1 MNKAVFGKVRPI
13 DHDYQPPEVW
23 QPYNAAEAALSL
35 EPSTLEHRELL
46 EHAVEELG
54 PLLKLTEK
62 GAPHR
67 LRCLIRDREVRHE
80 SMREV
85 VDSAKEVADHD
96 KRIERMKRRM
106 FAANTKPR
114 GGATPYVQM
123 VRLLNSENY
132 HVELVKNCN
141 AYGLGNPT
149 WRPRAFVFAY
159 AANPGEDL
167 IVPEGVTILE
177 EESESEEEYE

>member
-1 MNKAVFGKVRPI
+1 MKRVNKAVFGKVRPI

-46 EHAVEELG
+46 EHAVKELG

-67 LRCLIRDREVRHE
+67 LRCLIRDRKVRHE

-85 VDSAKEVADHD
+85 VESAKEVADQ
-96 KRIERMKRRM
+96 
-106 FAANTKPR
+106 P
-114 GGATPYVQM
+114 
-123 VRLLNSENY
+123 
-132 HVELVKNCN
+132 
-141 AYGLGNPT
+141 
-149 WRPRAFVFAY
+149 
-159 AANPGEDL
+159 
-167 IVPEGVTILE
+167 
-177 EESESEEEYE
+177 

>member
-1 MNKAVFGKVRPI
+1 MLAVDLLFFLLAK
-13 DHDYQPPEVW
+13 DEV
-23 QPYNAAEAALSL
+23 PYAFLYECAG
-35 EPSTLEHRELL
+35 PRCY
-46 EHAVEELG
+46 AV
-54 PLLKLTEK
+54 TQ
-62 GAPHR
+62 
-67 LRCLIRDREVRHE
+67 
-80 SMREV
+80 
-85 VDSAKEVADHD
+85 
-96 KRIERMKRRM
+96 
-106 FAANTKPR
+106 PR

-159 AANPGEDL
+159 AANPSEDL